1 LFRQAIKHHQS
12 GDFQQAEHM
21 YRQILEI
28 DPDNADTLHLLGVL
42 HSQTGRLKTG
52 SALIKKAISFNLSIP
67 AFHANLGNALYEM
80 GQLHEA
86 TTSFQNALQIDAE
99 NGVALNGLGMIHIK
113 HGKYNRAEEC
123 FQKILLK
130 NRTSAI
136 THCNL
141 GVVYWNLG
149 HHDHAIQNLKEAIR
163 LSPHYPE
170 ALNNLGNVYW
180 DQQDYDQS
188 IQCFERAIE
197 QNPNFAEGY
206 KNLAEK
212 QWSLGDVEKAIA
224 YYRKALKH
232 KPLDAW
238 WIRSTIIIPPIYQS
252 LAEVKAYRKRLLGGI
267 KELLSRDL
275 NVDNAVD
282 EIGPNFFSAYQ
293 GKNDIEIQKN
303 IAQIYRSARIPTR
316 KKRILSGSSGKKIKI
331 GFISTFLNNH
341 TIGKLNRG
349 IIANLSRKQ
358 FHVHVFS
365 IGSHDD
371 DISRF
376 IMKHADT
383 YINLPKS
390 LTAIQDAIEQQDL
403 DILFFTDIG
412 MEPLTYILA
421 FSRMAPVQCV
431 TWGHPMTTG
440 IDTIDYFIST
450 EDMETD
456 ESRLHYTENL
466 IRLESSPTYFYRP
479 ELPDPLKGRE
489 SFGLPEDKH
498 IYICPQS
505 QFKFHPAF
513 DDTLAEILRRDKNGI
528 LVLISGKYPQWDTLL
543 KTRFGK
549 SMPDTS
555 DRILFLPQQTYPD
568 FLNLLV
574 ISDVM
579 LDTFFFGGGN
589 TTYEGIAAGIPIVT
603 LPTMFLRGRITYACY
618 KKLGVLD
625 CVASD
630 KEEYVDIAVKLG
642 TDFAFNREIR
652 KIIQVYSDILF
663 EDEDMVRKLERF
675 FIQAVETCTK
685 RKRSH

>member
-1 LFRQAIKHHQS
+1 
-12 GDFQQAEHM
+12 M

-86 TTSFQNALQIDAE
+86 TTSFQKALHMDSE
-99 NGVALNGLGMIHIK
+99 NPVALNGLGMINIENGRYQHAIE
-113 HGKYNRAEEC
+113 YFE
-123 FQKILLK
+123 KILSQ
-130 NRTSAI
+130 NPAAADAY
-136 THCNL
+136 CNL
-141 GVVYWNLG
+141 GMAYYNLG
-149 HHDHAIQNLKEAIR
+149 DHEAAVR
-163 LSPHYPE
+163 FLEEALRFRPNYPE
-170 ALNNLGNVYW
+170 ALNNLGNLYW
-180 DQQDYDQS
+180 ELKDEDKS
-188 IQCFERAIE
+188 IRYLNRAIT
-197 QNPNFAEGY
+197 QDPNFADGY

-212 QWSLGDVEKAIA
+212 LWSLGDAEMASA
-224 YYRKALKH
+224 YYQRALHLKSV
-232 KPLDAW
+232 DAW
-238 WIRSTIIIPPIYQS
+238 RLRSTIIMPPIYHS
-252 LAEVKAYRKRLLGGI
+252 MKEVQKYRRRMTNGITDLLQQ
-267 KELLSRDL
+267 DL
-275 NVDNAVD
+275 DVKNHVDD
-282 EIGPNFFSAYQ
+282 IGPNFFSAYQ
-293 GKNDIEIQKN
+293 GENDIDIQKN
-303 IAQIYRSARIPTR
+303 LARVFRSANIPNRR
-316 KKRILSGSSGKKIKI
+316 KNLFSVSSGDKLKV
-331 GFISTFLNNH
+331 GFISAFLNNH

-349 IIANLSRKQ
+349 IIANLSRDR
-358 FHVHVFS
+358 FHVNVFS
-365 IGSHDD
+365 IGSHSDE
-371 DISRF
+371 ISQF
-376 IMKHADT
+376 IRKHADV
-383 YINLPKS
+383 YSNLPKNI
-390 LTAIQDAIEQQDL
+390 LFIQDVLKQQDL
-403 DILFFTDIG
+403 DILFYTDIG
-412 MEPLTYILA
+412 MEPFTYVLA
-421 FSRMAPVQCV
+421 FSRFAPVQCV

-456 ESRLHYTENL
+456 ESSLHYSEKL
-466 IRLESSPTYFYRP
+466 IQLESSPTYFYRP
-479 ELPDPLKGRE
+479 ELPDPLKDRE

-505 QFKFHPAF
+505 LFKFHPAF

-603 LPTMFLRGRITYACY
+603 LPTIFLRGRITYACY
-618 KKLGVLD
+618 EKMGVLD
-625 CVASD
+625 CVASN
-630 KEEYVDIAVKLG
+630 EEDYVDIAVKLG
-642 TDFAFNREIR
+642 TDSLHNKKIRE
-652 KIIQVYSDILF
+652 KISIHSYALF
-663 EDEDMVRKLERF
+663 EDMEMVRALERF
-675 FIQAVETCTK
+675 FIQAVKDYSENK
-685 RKRSH
+685 SAFP